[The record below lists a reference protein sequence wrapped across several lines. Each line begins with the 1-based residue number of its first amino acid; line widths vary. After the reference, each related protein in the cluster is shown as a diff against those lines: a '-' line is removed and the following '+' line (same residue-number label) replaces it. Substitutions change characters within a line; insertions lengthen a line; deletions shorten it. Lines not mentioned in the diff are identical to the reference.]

1 MNELYRIFGIKW
13 KRPLKWYDKLLI
25 IWVNVAFCGLAV
37 DMDSIPFSAVVLI
50 VANLCASL
58 WACIKVLPDIKDNE
72 E

>member
-1 MNELYRIFGIKW
+1 MNELYRIFGIRW

-25 IWVNVAFCGLAV
+25 IWVSVAICGLTI
-37 DMDSIPFSAVVLI
+37 DMDTIPFWAVVLI

-58 WACIKVLPDIKDNE
+58 WVCANVLPDIKDNE

>member
-1 MNELYRIFGIKW
+1 MNELYRIFGIRW

-25 IWVNVAFCGLAV
+25 MWVSVAICGLAI
-37 DMDSIPFSAVVLI
+37 DMYTIPFWAVVLI

-58 WACIKVLPDIKDNE
+58 WVCANVLPDMKDNE

>member
-25 IWVNVAFCGLAV
+25 IWASVAICSLAV
-37 DMDSIPFSAVVLI
+37 DMDTIPFWAVVLI

-58 WACIKVLPDIKDNE
+58 WVCANVLPDIKDNE

>member
-1 MNELYRIFGIKW
+1 MNELYRIFGIRW

-25 IWVNVAFCGLAV
+25 IWVSVAICGLV
-37 DMDSIPFSAVVLI
+37 IDMDTIPFWAVVLI

-58 WACIKVLPDIKDNE
+58 WVCANVLPDIKDNE

>member
-25 IWVNVAFCGLAV
+25 IWVSVAICGLAI
-37 DMDSIPFSAVVLI
+37 DMDTIPFLAVVLI

-58 WACIKVLPDIKDNE
+58 WVCANVLPDIKDNE